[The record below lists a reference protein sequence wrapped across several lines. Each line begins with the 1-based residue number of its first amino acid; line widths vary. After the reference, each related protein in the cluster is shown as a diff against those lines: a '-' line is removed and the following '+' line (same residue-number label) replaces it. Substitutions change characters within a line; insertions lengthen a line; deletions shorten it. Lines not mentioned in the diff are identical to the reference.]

1 MGLKDKLKLYEND
14 RSTEHDELR
23 NEHETKRDSLQA
35 IGGEC
40 IESEDG
46 VIWRF
51 RTKYKREELMSSV
64 HAEWEDGIDLLLK
77 YNELTGLV
85 HLDNLLFL
93 DLETTAL
100 NIGAGNYPF
109 LIGIGYLKGKVF
121 TVDQYFMEDF
131 SSEGAILKYLLPWFR
146 KAEAFVSFNGKT
158 FDVPVIKNRYRIN
171 KIPGYPV
178 DKMMID
184 LIHPCRRI
192 FKRLYESC
200 SLQTLEERVL
210 GIPRHDDIPGWLIPD
225 AYFSFQRFGEMDRIP
240 KIIDHNK
247 QDICSMVLLIQVLN
261 KIYRLIDN
269 KEYDLLHRRS
279 LLNITNFIYRINYES
294 FLDLAGYIGHDI
306 FIERSLFKKYSTVLK
321 RVGKQEE
328 ALTLWKEEN
337 SIYSLE
343 ELAKYYE
350 HREKNYKEALMHCDT
365 ALSLITEQNFS
376 ARGETL
382 DMEAGRKHRIR
393 FEKRINRLKRK
404 LGKSTEI
411 ILP

>member
-1 MGLKDKLKLYEND
+1 MGLKDKLKLYDKDGTREPD
-14 RSTEHDELR
+14 RSLDDIEA
-23 NEHETKRDSLQA
+23 KRDALRT

-40 IESEDG
+40 LESEDG

-51 RTKYKREELMSSV
+51 RTEYDRDKLISSV
-64 HAEWEDGIDLLLK
+64 HTEWEDGLGLILK
-77 YNELTGLV
+77 YNELI
-85 HLDNLLFL
+85 DNVQMDDLLFL

-109 LIGIGYLKGKVF
+109 LIGIGYLKENVF

-131 SSEGAILKYLLPWFR
+131 SCEGAILKHLLPSFQNA
-146 KAEAFVSFNGKT
+146 KAFVSFNGKT

-171 KIPGYPV
+171 RIPGYPV

-184 LIHPCRRI
+184 LIHPSRRI

-200 SLQTLEERVL
+200 SLQTLEEHVL

-225 AYFSFQRFGEMDRIP
+225 AYFSFQRFGEMERIP

-261 KIYRLIDN
+261 KIYRIIEN

-279 LLNITNFIYRINYES
+279 LLNIANFIYRINYES
-294 FLDLAGYIGHDI
+294 FLDLANYIGHDI
-306 FIERSLFKKYSTVLK
+306 FKERSLFKKYSTVLK
-321 RVGKQEE
+321 RVGKLEE

-343 ELAKYYE
+343 ELAKHYE
-350 HREKNYKEALMHCDT
+350 HREKDFERALECCDN
-365 ALSLITEQNFS
+365 ALSLIGEQKFS
-376 ARGETL
+376 SRGEDL
-382 DMEAGRKHRIR
+382 DLDVVEKHTIR
-393 FEKRINRLKRK
+393 FEKRIKRLKRK
-404 LGKSTEI
+404 LDKKAEKI
-411 ILP
+411 